1 MSNEMLFRV
10 LGSKFGMGSQIL
22 KERPKKTFK
31 RSLKEMLLDI
41 LETEDPYIDVDAIIV
56 KMNK

>member
-1 MSNEMLFRV
+1 MLFRV